1 MKKEEI
7 KKYLGTDAEVKRLGV
22 CKYGLVAK
30 DGNVLAKSFSFKKYM
45 NDIIRIEYTGFKYG
59 TGDYIAKATD
69 RINNLPD
76 VILHRWK

>member
-7 KKYLGTDAEVKRLGV
+7 KKHLGTDAEVKRLGF

-30 DGNVLAKSFSFKKYM
+30 DGTVLAKSFRFKRYI
-45 NDIIRIEYTGFKYG
+45 NDIIRIQYTGYEYG
-59 TGDYIAKATD
+59 TGDYIAKVTD
-69 RINNLPD
+69 RVNNLPD